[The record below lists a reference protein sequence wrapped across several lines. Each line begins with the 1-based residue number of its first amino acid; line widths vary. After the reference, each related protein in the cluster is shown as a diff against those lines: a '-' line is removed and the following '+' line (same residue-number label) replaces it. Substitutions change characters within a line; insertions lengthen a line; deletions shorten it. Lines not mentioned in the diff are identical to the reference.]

1 LIEDAPVLRS
11 PNFKMQETTKAFRLA
26 RRGGLQHFRGRV
38 ILRAMNILII
48 DDDLGIRETLGVA
61 LENLGHTVA
70 TASNQASAEKRMRQE
85 SFEVAFLDIRLGA
98 ENGLD
103 VLPDL
108 LRLSPRLAV
117 VMITAYS
124 SVETAVLAIQ
134 RGAFDYLAKPF
145 KPAQISQMLERIA
158 KTRQLESR
166 ISDLEG
172 QVARPQPESDLVATA
187 DPQMQRLMEVAR
199 KSAPSNASILMLGES
214 GTGKSAL
221 ARQIHRWSARAKEP
235 FVTVSCPSLSRDLLE
250 SELFGHVKGAFTG
263 AVSATWGKVAAAD
276 RGTLFLDE
284 IGELPLEIQPKL
296 LRLLQE
302 HEYERVGEAK
312 IRMADVRVIAAT
324 NRDLKDCVARGTFR
338 EDLLYRL
345 DVITLQLPPL
355 RERAGDI
362 MTIAESQLRQLTR
375 QSGRTLAGFSEE
387 ARTALQRY
395 SWPGNIRELRN
406 VIERATILASGGQ
419 VEIADLPSSLHRADV
434 KTPAVGGVFSL
445 EEIEAEHIR
454 QVVAKSKNLQQA
466 ATILKLDPTTLLR
479 KRKSL
484 NL

>member
-1 LIEDAPVLRS
+1 
-11 PNFKMQETTKAFRLA
+11 
-26 RRGGLQHFRGRV
+26 
-38 ILRAMNILII
+38 MNVLII
-48 DDDLGIRETLGVA
+48 DDDFGIRETLGTA
-61 LENLGHTVA
+61 LETMGHKVE
-70 TASNQASAEKRMRQE
+70 TAGSRGAAEKKLRQE

-103 VLPDL
+103 ILPDL

-117 VMITAYS
+117 IVITAYS
-124 SVETAVLAIQ
+124 SIETAVLAIQ

-145 KPAQISQMLERIA
+145 KPAQIAQMLERVA
-158 KTRQLESR
+158 KTRQLETR

-172 QVARPQPESDLVATA
+172 QLSRPGADTELVATS
-187 DPQMQRLMEVAR
+187 DPKIQRLMEVAK
-199 KSAPSNASILMLGES
+199 KSASSDATILMLGES

-221 ARQIHRWSARAKEP
+221 ARQIHRWSPRAKEP

-250 SELFGHVKGAFTG
+250 SELFGHMKGAFTG
-263 AVSATWGKVAAAD
+263 AVATTWGKVATAD

-302 HEYERVGEAK
+302 REYERVGESK
-312 IRMADVRVIAAT
+312 IRMANVRVIAAT
-324 NRDLKDCVARGTFR
+324 NRNLKEAVTRGAFR

-345 DVITLQLPPL
+345 DVISFHLPPL
-355 RERAGDI
+355 RERPSDI
-362 MTIAESQLRQLTR
+362 LSMAENQLQQLAR
-375 QSGRTLAGFSEE
+375 QSGRSVKVFSKAARE
-387 ARTALQRY
+387 ALERY
-395 SWPGNIRELRN
+395 SWPGNLRELRN
-406 VIERATILASGGQ
+406 VIERATILTPEE
-419 VEIADLPSSLHRADV
+419 EIDVTDLPSSLSEAREES
-434 KTPAVGGVFSL
+434 PSVGGTYSI

-454 QVVAKSKNLQQA
+454 QVLARSKSLQQA
-466 ATILKLDPTTLLR
+466 ATILQLDPTTLLR

>member
-1 LIEDAPVLRS
+1 
-11 PNFKMQETTKAFRLA
+11 
-26 RRGGLQHFRGRV
+26 
-38 ILRAMNILII
+38 MNVLII
-48 DDDLGIRETLGVA
+48 DDDLGIRETLGTA
-61 LENLGHTVA
+61 LGTMGHTVE
-70 TASNQASAEKRMRQE
+70 TAASRSAAEKKLRNE

-103 VLPDL
+103 ILPDL

-117 VMITAYS
+117 VVITAYS
-124 SVETAVLAIQ
+124 SIETAVLAIQ

-145 KPAQISQMLERIA
+145 KPAQIVQMLERVA
-158 KTRQLESR
+158 KTRQLETR

-172 QVARPQPESDLVATA
+172 QLSRPGADTELVATS
-187 DPQMQRLMEVAR
+187 DPEMQRLIEMAK
-199 KSAPSNASILMLGES
+199 KSALSDASILMLGES
-214 GTGKSAL
+214 GTGKSVL

-263 AVSATWGKVAAAD
+263 AVATTWGKVAAAD

-296 LRLLQE
+296 LRLFQE
-302 HEYERVGEAK
+302 REYERVGESK
-312 IRMADVRVIAAT
+312 VRMANVRVIAAT
-324 NRDLKDCVARGTFR
+324 NRNLKEAVVRGTFR

-345 DVITLQLPPL
+345 NVISLQVPAL
-355 RERAGDI
+355 RERPNDI
-362 MTIAESQLRQLTR
+362 LSIAENQLQQFAR
-375 QSGRTLAGFSEE
+375 QSGRSVKGFSEA
-387 ARTALQRY
+387 ARHVIERY

-406 VIERATILASGGQ
+406 VIERATILTTGEQ
-419 VEIADLPSSLHRADV
+419 IDVTDLPSSLSDAV
-434 KTPAVGGVFSL
+434 VESPAVGGAYSI

-454 QVVAKSKNLQQA
+454 QVLARSKSIQQA

>member
-1 LIEDAPVLRS
+1 
-11 PNFKMQETTKAFRLA
+11 
-26 RRGGLQHFRGRV
+26 
-38 ILRAMNILII
+38 MNILII
-48 DDDLGIRETLGVA
+48 DDDLGIRGTLGTALETLG
-61 LENLGHTVA
+61 HKVA
-70 TASNQASAEKRMRQE
+70 TAANGAAAEKKLRE
-85 SFEVAFLDIRLGA
+85 EIFEVAFLDIRLGA

-103 VLPDL
+103 LLPDL

-117 VMITAYS
+117 VVITAYS

-145 KPAQISQMLERIA
+145 KPAQIAQMLERIA
-158 KTRQLESR
+158 KTRQLETR

-172 QVARPQPESDLVATA
+172 QVAKPGTDGELVATS
-187 DPQMQRLMEVAR
+187 DPQMQRLTEVAR
-199 KSAPSNASILMLGES
+199 KSASSDATILMLGES

-221 ARQIHRWSARAKEP
+221 ARQIHRWSSRAREP

-250 SELFGHVKGAFTG
+250 SELFGHMKGAFTG
-263 AVSATWGKVAAAD
+263 AVATTWGKVAAAD

-302 HEYERVGEAK
+302 REYERLGESK
-312 IRMADVRVIAAT
+312 IRMANVRVIAAT
-324 NRDLKDCVARGTFR
+324 NRNLKEAVARGAFR

-345 DVITLQLPPL
+345 DVISLFLPPL
-355 RERAGDI
+355 RERPGDI
-362 MTIAESQLRQLTR
+362 LSIAENQLHQFAR
-375 QSGRTLAGFSEE
+375 QSGRPVKGFSES
-387 ARTALQRY
+387 ARHALERY

-406 VIERATILASGGQ
+406 VIERATILSSGEQ
-419 VEIADLPSSLHRADV
+419 IDLIDLPSSLTETADEN
-434 KTPAVGGVFSL
+434 PAVGGSYSV

-454 QVVAKSKNLQQA
+454 QVVHRSKNLQQA
-466 ATILKLDPTTLLR
+466 AAILKLDPTTLLR

>member
-1 LIEDAPVLRS
+1 MGHKVETAASRS
-11 PNFKMQETTKAFRLA
+11 A
-26 RRGGLQHFRGRV
+26 
-38 ILRAMNILII
+38 
-48 DDDLGIRETLGVA
+48 
-61 LENLGHTVA
+61 
-70 TASNQASAEKRMRQE
+70 AEKKLRNE

-103 VLPDL
+103 ILPDL

-117 VMITAYS
+117 VVITAYS
-124 SVETAVLAIQ
+124 SIETAVLAIQ

-145 KPAQISQMLERIA
+145 KPAQIVQMLERVA
-158 KTRQLESR
+158 KTRQLETR

-172 QVARPQPESDLVATA
+172 QLSRPGADVELVATS
-187 DPQMQRLMEVAR
+187 DPQMERLIEVAK
-199 KSAPSNASILMLGES
+199 KSASSDANILMLGES
-214 GTGKSAL
+214 GTGKSVL
-221 ARQIHRWSARAKEP
+221 ARQIHRWSSRAKEP

-263 AVSATWGKVAAAD
+263 AVATTWGKVATAD

-296 LRLLQE
+296 LRLFQE
-302 HEYERVGEAK
+302 REYERVGESK
-312 IRMADVRVIAAT
+312 IRMANVRVIAAT
-324 NRDLKDCVARGTFR
+324 NRNLKEAVARGTFR

-345 DVITLQLPPL
+345 DVISLQVPAL
-355 RERAGDI
+355 RERPNDI
-362 MTIAESQLRQLTR
+362 LSIAENQLQQFAR
-375 QSGRTLAGFSEE
+375 QSGRSVKGFSEA
-387 ARTALQRY
+387 ARHVIEHY
-395 SWPGNIRELRN
+395 PWPGNIRELRN
-406 VIERATILASGGQ
+406 VIERATILTTGEQ
-419 VEIADLPSSLHRADV
+419 IDVTDLPSSLSDAV
-434 KTPAVGGVFSL
+434 VESPAVGGAYSI

-454 QVVAKSKNLQQA
+454 QVLARSKSIQQA